1 MQIFPESPDQQAS
14 LNVGVFAPERAFV
27 QFWELEQGVLASQD
41 LSKAQT
47 VGEGLNAEVVKK
59 EKLLHPSVCKHFS
72 WQPVTV
78 PMVVV
83 ELSKLS

>member
-1 MQIFPESPDQQAS
+1 MQIFPKSTEQQAS
-14 LNVGVFAPERAFV
+14 LIDGFFAPERAFV

-59 EKLLHPSVCKHFS
+59 EKWLHPCYTQRRRDNFPGTQFFFGKIPIF
-72 WQPVTV
+72 
-78 PMVVV
+78 
-83 ELSKLS
+83 